1 MNVVVNGKARVV
13 PTGATV
19 ADLVEALGLT
29 ARNVVVEHNG
39 EPLERARLPDV
50 KLDRDDV
57 VEIVRA
63 VPGG

>member
-13 PTGATV
+13 PKGATV

-29 ARNVVVEHNG
+29 ARNVVVERNG

>member
-1 MNVVVNGKARVV
+1 MNVLVNGQARVV
-13 PTGATV
+13 PKGATV

-29 ARNVVVEHNG
+29 ARNVVVERNG
-39 EPLERARLPDV
+39 EPLDRARLPDV